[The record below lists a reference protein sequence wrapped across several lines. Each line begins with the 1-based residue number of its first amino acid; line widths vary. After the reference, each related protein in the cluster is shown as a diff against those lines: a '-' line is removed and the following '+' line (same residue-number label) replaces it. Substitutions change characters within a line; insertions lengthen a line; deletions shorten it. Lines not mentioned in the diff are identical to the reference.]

1 MFQEP
6 AVIMAIVGIFKLAV
20 TSSKLGLTKEEMA
33 NKALPFLIPLSI
45 ENGLTVAQ
53 FTIIV
58 NLIKE
63 MIQKVETEHRTKLEQ
78 LHAIQDS
85 QKSSLQVSLSENM
98 TLGPGRLVSAPS
110 PADVSSMDTMY
121 SGLGLGDY
129 VNSDKSKLVNSVIG
143 SDGRQK
149 ENNMPN
155 IPKSSSSLSL
165 QEKKQMMQKQETVQ
179 ESGASPSPV
188 NLTDSL
194 MNKSISMNAMS
205 GIKTNN
211 SSWNLK
217 PSAGQTNWNTNS
229 STLNAP
235 TWNSSNTGG
244 GLTQQPAQQGFGNFA
259 SASPSFSSSASGMM
273 QPKPTQSKPDL
284 SAFDSLM
291 SPTFFAPPKPS
302 MGSMLPKPTM
312 GVISP
317 APLLPQQSSGAPG
330 NNNSSKQLSL
340 NDINDLLS

>member
-1 MFQEP
+1 
-6 AVIMAIVGIFKLAV
+6 MAIVGIFKLAV

-98 TLGPGRLVSAPS
+98 TLGPGKLVSAPS
-110 PADVSSMDTMY
+110 AADVSSMDSMY

-129 VNSDKSKLVNSVIG
+129 VNTDKSKLVNTVIG
-143 SDGRQK
+143 ADNRKQ
-149 ENNMPN
+149 ENNTPN

-179 ESGASPSPV
+179 ASRASASPV
-188 NLTDSL
+188 DLTDSL

-205 GIKTNN
+205 GQRTNS
-211 SSWNLK
+211 SSWNSK
-217 PSAGQTNWNTNS
+217 PSSGQTNWNANS
-229 STLNAP
+229 TMMNTSS
-235 TWNSSNTGG
+235 WNSTSTGFSG
-244 GLTQQPAQQGFGNFA
+244 GLYQQSAQQNFGNFA
-259 SASPSFSSSASGMM
+259 SASPSFSPSPSGMM
-273 QPKPTQSKPDL
+273 QPKPTQNNY
-284 SAFDSLM
+284 
-291 SPTFFAPPKPS
+291 
-302 MGSMLPKPTM
+302 LP
-312 GVISP
+312 
-317 APLLPQQSSGAPG
+317 
-330 NNNSSKQLSL
+330 
-340 NDINDLLS
+340 

>member
-1 MFQEP
+1 MINLIVMFQEP

-98 TLGPGRLVSAPS
+98 TLGPGKLVSAPS
-110 PADVSSMDTMY
+110 AAEVSSMDSMY

-129 VNSDKSKLVNSVIG
+129 VNTDKSKLVNTVIG
-143 SDGRQK
+143 ADNRKQ
-149 ENNMPN
+149 ENNTPN

-165 QEKKQMMQKQETVQ
+165 QEKKQIMQKQETVQ
-179 ESGASPSPV
+179 ASRASASPV
-188 NLTDSL
+188 DLTDSL
-194 MNKSISMNAMS
+194 MNKSMSMNAMS
-205 GIKTNN
+205 GQRTNS
-211 SSWNLK
+211 SSWNSR
-217 PSAGQTNWNTNS
+217 PSSGQTNWNANS
-229 STLNAP
+229 TMINTS
-235 TWNSSNTGG
+235 TWNSTSAGFGG
-244 GLTQQPAQQGFGNFA
+244 GLSQQSAQQGFGNFA
-259 SASPSFSSSASGMM
+259 SASPSFSPSPSGMM

-291 SPTFFAPPKPS
+291 SPSSLAAPKPS
-302 MGSMLPKPTM
+302 MGSMR
-312 GVISP
+312 GGGGERR
-317 APLLPQQSSGAPG
+317 PL
-330 NNNSSKQLSL
+330 
-340 NDINDLLS
+340 